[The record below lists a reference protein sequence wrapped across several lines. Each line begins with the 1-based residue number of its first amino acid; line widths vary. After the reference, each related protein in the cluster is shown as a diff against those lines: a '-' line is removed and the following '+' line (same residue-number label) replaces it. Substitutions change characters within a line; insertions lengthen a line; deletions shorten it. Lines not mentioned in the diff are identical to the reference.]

1 MADTEATSS
10 NGNGTVRLSLK
21 DRSLSITGKDVVMV
35 AFVLLIGAMAY
46 MRTRTLDAGLADLK
60 LGQTALTATLHT
72 VAAQQVDINAT
83 QTEHLV
89 TTMDKV
95 AAQHTDTMT
104 AIKQMLLRLNYNIH
118 HTAEEQ
124 LSLDMDMPIP
134 VASPR

>member
-1 MADTEATSS
+1 MADTEATSPS
-10 NGNGTVRLSLK
+10 GNGMVQLSLK

-35 AFVLLIGAMAY
+35 VFVLLIGTMAY
-46 MRTRTLDAGLADLK
+46 MRTRTLDAGLSELK
-60 LGQTALTATLHT
+60 LGQTALTTALHN

-89 TTMDKV
+89 TTMDKI

-124 LSLDMDMPIP
+124 LSLDLDVP
-134 VASPR
+134 VPR

>member
-35 AFVLLIGAMAY
+35 AFVLLIGAMSY

-72 VAAQQVDINAT
+72 VAAQQVEINA
-83 QTEHLV
+83 

-95 AAQHTDTMT
+95 AAQHTATMNT
-104 AIKQMLLRLNYNIH
+104 IKQMLLRLNYNIH

-124 LSLDMDMPIP
+124 LSLDMDIPVP